1 MKVSPYT
8 IYLGMQPNGLL
19 VQQNFIICK
28 KWVLH
33 HPLDKEIP
41 GSKRH
46 DATLG
51 RQNKQDKET
60 SFPTFFSLL
69 VITLASMLAVQECH
83 GTGRQAYP

>member
-8 IYLGMQPNGLL
+8 IYLEMQPNGLL

-41 GSKRH
+41 
-46 DATLG
+46 
-51 RQNKQDKET
+51 E
-60 SFPTFFSLL
+60 
-69 VITLASMLAVQECH
+69 AS
-83 GTGRQAYP
+83 GTTQL